1 MRRRLQG
8 DNAMSA
14 IPKQI
19 EIDDDMQKLIAE
31 RIESLE
37 QAHANNLIEGLDVG
51 DEIFADMLERAR
63 QPISDEEFSRREK
76 EITRRMFM
84 VEPAQN

>member
-1 MRRRLQG
+1 MRRPLQG